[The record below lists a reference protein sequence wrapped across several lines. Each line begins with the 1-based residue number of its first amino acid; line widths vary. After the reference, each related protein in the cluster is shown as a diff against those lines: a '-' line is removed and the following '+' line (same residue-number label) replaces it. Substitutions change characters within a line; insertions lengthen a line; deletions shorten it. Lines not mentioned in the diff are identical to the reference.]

1 MIAQVAH
8 KLRAQIHHFSGKLSA
23 GLCKPA
29 RRFVEEMI
37 YGIQARGTVR
47 LSDIARSLEETTL
60 LKKTVERLSRNLNRQ
75 ELKNE
80 VTKAVLHEGSSRVHD
95 DTLLIVDTSDI
106 KKKYARKMEYLT
118 EVRDGSEDVIHPG
131 YSTCHV
137 VGAECGEASV
147 IPLYQ
152 TLYSSIA
159 PDFVSENNEI
169 LKAIGHVSNATSRR
183 GIFVIDRGGDRGEI
197 YRWIVPEK
205 RRIRFIIRQR
215 GDRHIFYRRQ
225 KVETLQLAKRRCKM
239 LYDAVF
245 YKEDKKVEVKY
256 RVQFGYVPVRLLKHP
271 NVQLWMVVVKGFG
284 KQPLMLLTNIP
295 MRRKR
300 KDLLWMIEAYI
311 TRWKVE
317 ETIRF
322 MKQSYNIEDVRVL
335 KYRRLQNFATLL
347 LAAAFFAAVYLGHRA
362 KLKILVYRVLKAA
375 KRIFGIP
382 DFRYYAIAD
391 GIKAIL
397 TRHSCGVIFKRGV
410 SPPDHQLS
418 LFAA

>member
-8 KLRAQIHHFSGKLSA
+8 KLRVQIHHFSGKLSA
-23 GLCKPA
+23 GLSKPA

-37 YGIQARGTVR
+37 YGIQARGSVR
-47 LSDIARSLEETTL
+47 LSDIARSLEEKTL
-60 LKKTVERLSRNLNRQ
+60 LKKTVERLSRNLNRR
-75 ELKNE
+75 ELK
-80 VTKAVLHEGSSRVHD
+80 TTITQSVLREGSKHVQD
-95 DTLLIVDTSDI
+95 NTLLIVDISDI
-106 KKKYARKMEYLT
+106 RKKYARKMQYLSM
-118 EVRDGSEDVIHPG
+118 VHDGSEEAMNPG
-131 YSTCHV
+131 YFTCHV

-152 TLYSSIA
+152 TLYSCLA
-159 PDFVSENNEI
+159 PGFVSENNEI
-169 LKAIGHVSNATSRR
+169 LKGIGYVSKASARR
-183 GIFVIDRGGDRGEI
+183 GIFVMDRGGDRNEI

-205 RRIRFIIRQR
+205 RHIRFIIRQR
-215 GDRHIFYRRQ
+215 GDRHILYRGKRIETA
-225 KVETLQLAKRRCKM
+225 KVARERCKM

-245 YKEDKKVEVKY
+245 YKEDVKTEIKY
-256 RVQFGYVPVRLLKHP
+256 RVQFGYIPVRLPKHP
-271 NVQLWMVVVKGFG
+271 NVQLWLVVVKGFG
-284 KQPLMLLTNIP
+284 REPMMLLTNIP

-300 KDLLWMIEAYI
+300 RLLLWIIEAYI

-335 KYRRLQNFATLL
+335 NYRRLQNFAALL
-347 LAAAFFAAVYLGHRA
+347 LAVAFFAAVYLGQRA
-362 KLKILVYRVLKAA
+362 RLKILVYRVLNQA

-382 DFRYYAIAD
+382 DFRCYAIAD

-397 TRHSCGVIFKRGV
+397 TRCSCGVIFKRGT
-410 SPPDHQLS
+410 SPPDRQLL